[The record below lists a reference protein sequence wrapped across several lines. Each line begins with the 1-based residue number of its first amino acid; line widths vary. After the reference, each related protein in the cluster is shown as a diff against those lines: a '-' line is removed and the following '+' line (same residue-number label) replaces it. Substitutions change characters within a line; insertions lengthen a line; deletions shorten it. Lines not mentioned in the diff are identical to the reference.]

1 MTQPTAARVQP
12 SLHLPSIVASALA
25 ANNEG
30 QTHLRWKAVI
40 HHMPATAATAN
51 SPDFAAAKWLR
62 HQMAYK
68 GKHSPTSAQAGV
80 CLLLSN
86 QQLTNAAV
94 RLETAPTLEFRLQH
108 NLTLLILPA

>member
-1 MTQPTAARVQP
+1 MPGCVQSLLLDLSCFLQAVLATSPAQAASLALTQPTADPAQP
-12 SLHLPSIVASALA
+12 SLHLPSIIASALA

-68 GKHSPTSAQAGV
+68 GKNSSSSTQAGV
-80 CLLLSN
+80 
-86 QQLTNAAV
+86 
-94 RLETAPTLEFRLQH
+94 
-108 NLTLLILPA
+108 